1 MDRKKWQK
9 NAALR
14 IKAVRTVG
22 LLDQGVPVDT
32 ALNYANSEY
41 KEALAAIDRPTIA
54 ELKST
59 MDAKCTAA
67 GLPPVLIP
75 GTATEYKSG
84 GRSSTFT
91 VDGRP
96 ATYAEFR
103 AVLGKHGIDAAKVEK
118 RITMKA
124 KGERITTREVV
135 QIAESITD
143 AKK

>member
-84 GRSSTFT
+84 GRLQH
-91 VDGRP
+91 VHRGRS
-96 ATYAEFR
+96 ARNLCRVSCCSWQAWYR
-103 AVLGKHGIDAAKVEK
+103 RGQS
-118 RITMKA
+118 RKA
-124 KGERITTREVV
+124 YHH
-135 QIAESITD
+135 ESQR
-143 AKK
+143 